1 MPEPASGKRR
11 GTPLAPPLQNMTS
24 SPRGTRAHGEATKR
38 GDLGPA
44 AGDLDST
51 MLDRDPAR
59 CSLSSLMA
67 GLGCCCDEETTTT
80 TTPATALQP
89 KAQPA
94 PALLSPSL
102 NQEKKAKDNSGLR
115 FWTTT
120 KSAWLYSCVD
130 HQLSGANAASV
141 LRTGLRADKLT
152 KRIFSDCDFLLLR
165 SDSSVVRASP
175 R

>member
-24 SPRGTRAHGEATKR
+24 SPRGARAHGAATKR

-102 NQEKKAKDNSGLR
+102 NQKKKTPHQARRQDPQLVEAPLVGDLLHV
-115 FWTTT
+115 
-120 KSAWLYSCVD
+120 KSEFVGDA
-130 HQLSGANAASV
+130 GAISH
-141 LRTGLRADKLT
+141 LT
-152 KRIFSDCDFLLLR
+152 PDE
-165 SDSSVVRASP
+165 
-175 R
+175 